1 VCHAN
6 PCGWSVCWT
15 TRNWSPSAR
24 AEIARKQCSSA
35 PQCKRE
41 DRLNNPTLRENFI
54 ERIYAYPRWQKTM
67 VCRNSQAL
75 VEFHTHHKYL
85 LLP

>member
-1 VCHAN
+1 MKKR
-6 PCGWSVCWT
+6 PLMSV
-15 TRNWSPSAR
+15 
-24 AEIARKQCSSA
+24 EE
-35 PQCKRE
+35 E

-54 ERIYAYPRWQKTM
+54 ERIYAYPRWHKTM